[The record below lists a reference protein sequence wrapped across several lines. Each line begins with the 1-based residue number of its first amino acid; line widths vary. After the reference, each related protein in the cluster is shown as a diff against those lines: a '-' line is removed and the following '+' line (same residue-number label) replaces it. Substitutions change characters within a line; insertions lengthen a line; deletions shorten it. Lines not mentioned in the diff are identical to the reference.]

1 MKHIS
6 NFARNVRAYRKL
18 HNWTLRDIENKT
30 GIDSG
35 NLSRLER
42 GEMGPSATSVSEL
55 CKVFGISEGMLFSD
69 ENPADN
75 RMLEFRRIP
84 ILDSTLIPAYA
95 IDHQIVE
102 VPEYLRYIAVEKSS
116 SFHSF
121 GFVPDPA
128 SLRPAF
134 EEGDV
139 VVIDPA
145 VKPLPGDFVLAV
157 IPNST
162 VLFSRYKVTSES
174 KDGKEAFDLVPLNDF
189 YPVVNSSQEGVSVV
203 GTMVERRS
211 YRRKR

>member
-6 NFARNVRAYRKL
+6 NIARNVRAYRKL
-18 HNWTLRDIENKT
+18 HNWTLRDLENKT

-42 GEMGPSATSVSEL
+42 GESGPSSSSVLEL
-55 CKVFGISEGMLFSD
+55 CKAFGVSEGMLFSD

-84 ILDSTLIPAYA
+84 ILDSNFIPAYA
-95 IDHQIVE
+95 IDHQIIE
-102 VPEYLRYIAVEKSS
+102 VKEYLRYIAVDKSCS
-116 SFHSF
+116 YHSF
-121 GFVPDPA
+121 AFVPDVA
-128 SLRPAF
+128 SVRPTF

-139 VVIDPA
+139 VIVDPV
-145 VKPLPGDFVLAV
+145 VKPMPGDFVVAV

-162 VLFSRYKVTSES
+162 VLFSRYRVTGET
-174 KDGKEAFDLVPLNDF
+174 KDGKEHFDLVPMNDF
-189 YPVVNSSQEGVSVV
+189 YPVVNSLQEGITVV